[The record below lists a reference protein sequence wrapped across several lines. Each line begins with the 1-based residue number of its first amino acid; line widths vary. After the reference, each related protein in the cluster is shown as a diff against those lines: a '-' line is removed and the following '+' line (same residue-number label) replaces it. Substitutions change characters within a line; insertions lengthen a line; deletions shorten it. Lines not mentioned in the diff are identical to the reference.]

1 LFRSLIMQNG
11 QDNYSER
18 GVFITHEEY
27 ERIQQILASDHE
39 KDLRISYLEQE
50 LAQLKRMIFGSKS
63 ERFIPDDP
71 GQLSLGLDIEQ
82 QQESE
87 QQETEDVAYKRR
99 KGKKKKEIPVRLPI
113 PSHIR
118 REEIV
123 IEPAEDTTGA
133 KRIGEEVTEVLEYIQ
148 GKFYVKRIIRPKYAL
163 PDEKGI
169 VIGTLPSFPIPR
181 GNAGP
186 GLLAH
191 LLISKFQDHLPFYRQ
206 VQMFKRADITIAEST
221 ISGWFSATCRLLE
234 PLYETLIKKVKQ
246 SDYLMADETPIPVLT
261 RDKPGATHKGYY
273 WDYYSPLD
281 KLVCFDYRKG
291 RGREG
296 PLKFLEEFRGALQTD
311 GYAAYNEFEKRDGV
325 TLLACLAHGRRKF
338 EKSKD
343 NDPKRAGYALK
354 KIQELY
360 DVEREAREQDLTF
373 EQRKELRQ
381 KASVPILKE
390 LETWMRDQLN
400 QVLPKSAI
408 GEAITYSLKL
418 WKRLTRY
425 TEDGR
430 WEIDNNAIENSIRV
444 VALGRKNYMF
454 AGSHEAAQ
462 NAAMIYSF
470 LGTCKINNVEPY
482 AWLKDVLTRIPD
494 HSIQHLEELIP
505 GYQPKEPK

>member
-1 LFRSLIMQNG
+1 MQSG
-11 QDNYSER
+11 QENHNEK
-18 GVFITHEEY
+18 GVFITHEKWGE
-27 ERIQQILASDHE
+27 IQQILARDNEREAELAELRAENLYLKHE
-39 KDLRISYLEQE
+39 F
-50 LAQLKRMIFGSKS
+50 AQLKRMIFGSKS

-71 GQLSLGLDIEQ
+71 GQLSLGLDIDQ
-82 QQESE
+82 QQETE
-87 QQETEDVAYKRR
+87 QQETEDISYKRN
-99 KGKKKKEIPVRLPI
+99 KSKKKKEIPVRLPL

-123 IEPAEDTTGA
+123 IEPEEDTTGG

-163 PDEKGI
+163 PEDKGI
-169 VIGTLPSFPIPR
+169 VIGTLPSLPIPR

-186 GLLAH
+186 GLLTH

-234 PLYETLIKKVKQ
+234 PLYDKLIEIVKQ
-246 SDYLMADETPIPVLT
+246 SIYLMADETPIPVLT
-261 RDKPGATHKGYY
+261 KDKPGSTHKGYH
-273 WDYYSPLD
+273 WVYYSPLERR
-281 KLVCFDYRKG
+281 VCFDYRKG

-296 PLKFLEEFRGALQTD
+296 PQEFLEGFRGALQTD
-311 GYAAYNEFEKRDGV
+311 GYAAYNGFEKREGI
-325 TLLACLAHGRRKF
+325 TLLACLAHARRKF
-338 EKSKD
+338 EKCKD
-343 NDPKRAGYALK
+343 NDPKRAGHALK

-360 DVEREAREQDLTF
+360 DVESEAREQKLSF
-373 EQRKELRQ
+373 EERKELRQ
-381 KASVPILKE
+381 KESVPVLDE
-390 LETWMRDQLN
+390 LEAWMRDQLT

-408 GEAITYSLKL
+408 GEAIAYTLKL

-430 WEIDNNAIENSIRV
+430 WEIDNNAIENSIRP

-454 AGSHEAAQ
+454 AGSHEGAK

-482 AWLKDVLTRIPD
+482 AWLKDVL
-494 HSIQHLEELIP
+494 
-505 GYQPKEPK
+505 